1 MRSFLLLAALLLLA
15 ISAARA
21 QSTDSTAAAGGKSV
35 WQGVYTEEQAT
46 RGTSEHQNNCT
57 SCHGAEKYAG
67 DVFVKNWVGRT
78 VFDLFDLLRT
88 TMPDDNPGG
97 LTAQQ
102 YKDIVAYILKTNG
115 IPAGT
120 DSLPGDPEA
129 LRLIKID
136 EKPVK
141 QATAPHLRGQ
151 SRVEAFDR
159 NRRSQAS
166 TRL

>member
-1 MRSFLLLAALLLLA
+1 MRCLLLLLATPLIA

-35 WQGVYTEEQAT
+35 WQGVYTDEQAT
-46 RGTSEHQNNCT
+46 RGTTEHQNNCT

-97 LTAQQ
+97 LSAQQ

-136 EKPVK
+136 AKPVK
-141 QATAPHLRGQ
+141 QAMLRGQ
-151 SRVEAFDR
+151 SRVEAVER
-159 NRRSQAS
+159 TRRSKAS
-166 TRL
+166 SRL